1 MQQAF
6 KFLGMPLLI
15 SAILMITGCDRSQE
29 AEKPSAD
36 LSQDDQIMREL
47 SSEPVKAFAKTAHD
61 IHDIQAL
68 TDFDTRFTAVSDE
81 MEDELMRMK
90 EDGSLTPEFAL
101 SRKQDNINSA
111 LTMLKALDLKT
122 EQGRYIQGLMYQYWD
137 NQGKLLQQTAD
148 QSAAGDKQ
156 PSENVKGLGQFIH
169 AQEQLEHWQQQYPA
183 VPSPAEKH

>member
-68 TDFDTRFTAVSDE
+68 TA
-81 MEDELMRMK
+81 MK
-90 EDGSLTPEFAL
+90 WKMS
-101 SRKQDNINSA
+101 
-111 LTMLKALDLKT
+111 
-122 EQGRYIQGLMYQYWD
+122 
-137 NQGKLLQQTAD
+137 
-148 QSAAGDKQ
+148 
-156 PSENVKGLGQFIH
+156 
-169 AQEQLEHWQQQYPA
+169 
-183 VPSPAEKH
+183 